1 MKEGPWLASRLAFWA
16 RESLA
21 PRATAIPATA
31 MAMAAGMAAVRVGSG
46 TRAPVGCGAAD
57 KTSAWFSGAIAREAT
72 AATGLAASCTG
83 QSGVWRN
90 EGARS
95 APVWRRIENQQ
106 WSADQ
111 RR

>member
-31 MAMAAGMAAVRVGSG
+31 MAMAAGMAAGMAAVRVGSG

-72 AATGLAASCTG
+72 GSYRPRGELHG
-83 QSGVWRN
+83 PVGGVA
-90 EGARS
+90 E
-95 APVWRRIENQQ
+95 
-106 WSADQ
+106 
-111 RR
+111 